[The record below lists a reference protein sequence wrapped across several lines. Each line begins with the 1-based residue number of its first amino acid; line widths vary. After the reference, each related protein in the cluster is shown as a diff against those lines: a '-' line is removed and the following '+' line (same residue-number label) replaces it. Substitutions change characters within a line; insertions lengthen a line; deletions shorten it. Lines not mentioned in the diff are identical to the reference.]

1 MTKTERIKE
10 LKKDFQKLFKKLDR
24 EIKTTSRENGIDE
37 VIAVIQTS
45 YYVYHSI
52 NDKIKFVEKL

>member
-1 MTKTERIKE
+1 MTKTEKIKQ
-10 LKKDFQKLFKKLDR
+10 LKKDFQKCLLKLDR
-24 EIKTTSRENGIDE
+24 IIKTTSRKKNIDE
-37 VIAVIQTS
+37 VIDTIQLS